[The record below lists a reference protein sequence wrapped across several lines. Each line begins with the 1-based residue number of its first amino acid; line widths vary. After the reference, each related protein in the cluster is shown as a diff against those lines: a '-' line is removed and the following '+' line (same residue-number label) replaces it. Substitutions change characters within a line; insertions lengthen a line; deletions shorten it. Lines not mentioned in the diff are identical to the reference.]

1 VQLLVAIGVVTGLTT
16 NFLFEPY
23 LEDQVLHADR
33 RISSEE
39 FLLPKGSPMFTADQ
53 YRAKAIEYSKLLRTA
68 NGPNEVREYQ
78 RLERSFTELADN
90 AQWMIDNHDK
100 SLHATA
106 HATAPATSSSAA
118 QIDSQ

>member
-1 VQLLVAIGVVTGLTT
+1 MEPKLVASIGTLIAE
-16 NFLFEPY
+16 FL
-23 LEDQVLHADR
+23 AGR
-33 RISSEE
+33 

-53 YRAKAIEYSKLLRTA
+53 YRVKAIEYSKLLRTA

-90 AQWMIDNHDK
+90 AQWVIDNHDK

-106 HATAPATSSSAA
+106 HATAPVTSS
-118 QIDSQ
+118 

>member
-1 VQLLVAIGVVTGLTT
+1 
-16 NFLFEPY
+16 
-23 LEDQVLHADR
+23 
-33 RISSEE
+33 
-39 FLLPKGSPMFTADQ
+39 MFTADQ
-53 YRAKAIEYSKLLRTA
+53 YRAKAIDYSKLLRTA

-106 HATAPATSSSAA
+106 HATAPVTSSSAA
-118 QIDSQ
+118 QIDSQQ